1 MCKFMYFHSRGDYL
15 RLEGYV
21 GALDTYYCG
30 NNEKI
35 SIKLHKNS
43 PLKMTFRGQERA
55 VENDRKNHKRILHLL
70 EGFQCEVQCKESKNS
85 TDMEGIKSTKT
96 SPPPKTSTPPDSI
109 IASTPKPVDNAP
121 QLRHFMFMLLLLF
134 KSDFKFRG

>member
-1 MCKFMYFHSRGDYL
+1 MCFHFRGDYL

-43 PLKMTFRGQERA
+43 PLKMTFRGQERG
-55 VENDRKNHKRILHLL
+55 VENDRKNQKRILHLL

-85 TDMEGIKSTKT
+85 TDVAGIKSTTT
-96 SPPPKTSTPPDSI
+96 SSIPRPSTPSDSI
-109 IASTPKPVDNAP
+109 LDSTPKPVDNAP
-121 QLRHFMFMLLLLF
+121 QLRHFTFMLLLIFLYLIHI
-134 KSDFKFRG
+134 